1 MLGGLLAIGFAV
13 ALAAEQV
20 LVKEM
25 RHAAAPWL
33 ACREERRGLED
44 RGVDCWWRVTNQGD
58 VFGGTKGL
66 SKAWRR
72 WRNSRRMCGGGVASC
87 VVALVAL
94 EAVGCRRRKGEEE
107 DMDGR
112 VRGINLPVVFAAG
125 RKGVFKAAI
134 RACREGDEWI
144 RALLMLADMG
154 RRGFD
159 AGARRIAEGAQ
170 VAIV

>member
-1 MLGGLLAIGFAV
+1 MGWRPMSANFGVQEIGRLPPQHHLTPDARDGRWSRRFGVLGGLLAIGFAV

-44 RGVDCWWRVTNQGD
+44 RGVDCWWRITDQGA
-58 VFGGTKGL
+58 VLGGTKEL

-94 EAVGCRRRKGEEE
+94 DV
-107 DMDGR
+107 
-112 VRGINLPVVFAAG
+112 IPQYNQ
-125 RKGVFKAAI
+125 
-134 RACREGDEWI
+134 
-144 RALLMLADMG
+144 LLSL
-154 RRGFD
+154 
-159 AGARRIAEGAQ
+159 GARPRARGS
-170 VAIV
+170 